1 LTGIVLILTTVQV
14 EAATPRQEQHQI
26 SIKYTLTLSFRKE
39 RAYNYWWYSVLQND
53 KELQRQVA
61 TQLFKETRKVHPHAL
76 IHNITIQGYDDAIET
91 RTYPF
96 TDSSYFIRKTH
107 LKGHSIQ
114 ISFQISN
121 ILVALRNGLANVTIP
136 LRGTRFEAKTMIA
149 ASAYYD
155 YLMCSEFIE
164 EEVEVAMS
172 EVFDF
177 HAFDRPFHSRF
188 WKRKGN
194 ELWRF
199 VREECSIWGVVNK
212 RIVISCIEEN
222 IESSIVDCVG
232 WNSVSFRSPTLL
244 IKERSF
250 SPRKHYLTVSLIG
263 VLICVG
269 SEDRRKRRAF
279 SLIVTLTV
287 ILVVAYT
294 PRLIEFVADQ
304 GTNRRGEVPW
314 SEEEREDETTKPI
327 LNETF
332 IIERT
337 PTIFN
342 TITRLEPCSH
352 TTPIVRRELNT
363 TYPFSV
369 DSDEVETVPVFVE
382 SPSHYSDCEEGID
395 PEGMDF
401 LCVARLTTTQIQEHR
416 QSYTSTITP
425 SFPTG
430 YTMVSG
436 KAWVRA
442 CSLATR
448 SDIVLSERCAIGWT
462 TETPWSIDNEFGNA
476 HLRCQIPSTLTSA
489 EYWSQ
494 KELEIPYYDPD
505 TVESISLLFDEFRR
519 KIEPGIFKGITG
531 NSWSSYTEQP
541 QCGSCGVNIS
551 LDSPHS
557 GSFRFAWTCQRTEGH
572 SGGVAYPLN
581 YVVSNGD
588 TILASWF
595 VTRTGEAQNAN
606 YGDGANN
613 WPMGCGSALIIIDE
627 AGNERNLVLGQVNQ
641 DPRWGDSLGGTTGHG
656 GSAQD
661 IDVNELF
668 QSNHGRSLEG
678 CTILSFYLYGWVG
691 HCGWSG
697 VGSHA
702 YLDVSFS
709 NVQLNIRREASA
721 KETIEIRSASDGN
734 ILASLVTHDSTDP
747 AEESWE
753 RERSMDIPREKW
765 GDLLGGTVKI
775 ALGVEYGGGDIDLL
789 FDNLVVKITFNKA
802 KFVYPGGSLIASDQ
816 GLHEMPGFNGGGITC
831 LGADFDAEFQYL
843 ISEEMP
849 TESHTMILY
858 VHEAVSHSISLT
870 VGYPSSP
877 PTGITYSDY
886 NVTINLPNTYSRINV
901 IDPAGIDITS
911 LSHISSY
918 NSTHNRLVIG
928 SDGFESS
935 RYGTYRVTAESP
947 NQVLRLSHSLAA
959 WNQLEFSWECRDGEA
974 VGDGEWTLYIH
985 DPDGAEVSS
994 QSGLIHETATYV
1006 SAGDWT
1012 LSEEAERGV
1021 YRAVLAWYNGT
1032 EGGGADVEFE
1042 VCSVRLDCR
1051 DLDGNPL
1058 SQATVQ
1064 ISRNGEMVREVFTDG
1079 SGLASQTL
1087 FPGRYEVGVR
1097 VNDILVGERSIDILT
1112 GEVFRVLQCSVCSP
1126 ELRVLD
1132 GNGRPI
1138 VGALTSI
1145 ILPTGSFETV
1155 LTDGYGEAQFL
1166 NIIAGEYGTSVLW
1179 RGMVVGNSTL
1189 NLQSSVTVTLLCNV
1203 QSLTVSICDRE
1214 GKPLPYSTLMVDFPN
1229 GTERAIIAD
1238 GYGKVEFDQVP
1249 GGTHRL
1255 RVYWEEEMVSDQT
1268 IDFSS
1273 SDPVIIYTTVKSE
1286 RKETRGTTFIDPYW
1300 SGGGGGGSS
1309 KETYE
1314 DDYVFYT
1321 LRVEVVDGRGG
1332 AIQGAEVKIIDVET
1346 THLISAMTTKADGSV
1361 RTLILTG
1368 TYRLEIQKGERKAT
1382 RVVEIRSDRT
1392 IRIVLELEQEVEET
1406 ASTIISAAIAIL
1418 GSVVYLVYRRRSRA

>member
-1 LTGIVLILTTVQV
+1 M
-14 EAATPRQEQHQI
+14 PRQEQHQI
-26 SIKYTLTLSFRKE
+26 SIKYTFTLSFRKE
-39 RAYNYWWYSVLQND
+39 RAYNYWWYSVLQD
-53 KELQRQVA
+53 DEKLQRQVA
-61 TQLFKETRKVHPHAL
+61 AQLFKETRESHPWAL

-96 TDSSYFIRKTH
+96 TDSSHFIRKTH

-121 ILVALRNGLANVTIP
+121 ILVTSRNDLANVTIP
-136 LRGTRFEAKTMIA
+136 IRGTRFEAKTMIA

-155 YLMCSEFIE
+155 YLMCSEYIE
-164 EEVEVAMS
+164 EEVEVNLG

-212 RIVISCIEEN
+212 RMVISLIDDS
-222 IESSIVDCVG
+222 IESSIVDRVG
-232 WNSVSFRSPTLL
+232 WNSVSFRIPASV
-244 IKERSF
+244 INERSF
-250 SPRKHYLTVSLIG
+250 SPRRRYLTVSLIG
-263 VLICVG
+263 VLIRVG
-269 SEDRRKRRAF
+269 SEDRRKRRALL
-279 SLIVTLTV
+279 LIVTFTA
-287 ILVVAYT
+287 ILAVAYT
-294 PRLIEFVADQ
+294 PRLIEFVIDR
-304 GTNRRGEVPW
+304 GTIRRGEIPR
-314 SEEEREDETTKPI
+314 SEEERGDETTKPI

-332 IIERT
+332 VIERT
-337 PTIFN
+337 PIIFD
-342 TITRLEPCSH
+342 TITRLEPCPH
-352 TTPIVRRELNT
+352 TTPTVRRELNT

-369 DSDEVETVPVFVE
+369 DSNEVETVPVFVE
-382 SPSHYSDCEEGID
+382 APSPYSDCEEGID

-442 CSLATR
+442 CNLATR
-448 SDIVLSERCAIGWT
+448 SDIILSENCDIGWT

-476 HLRCQIPSTLTSA
+476 HLRCQISPTLTSA

-494 KELEIPYYDPD
+494 KELEIPYYDPE
-505 TVESISLLFDEFRR
+505 TIGSISLVFDEFRR
-519 KIEPGIFKGITG
+519 KANPGVFEGVTG
-531 NSWSSYTEQP
+531 DLWSSYTEQP

-551 LDSPHS
+551 LGSPHS

-581 YVVSNGD
+581 YIVSSGD

-606 YGDGANN
+606 YGHGANN

-627 AGNERNLVLGQVNQ
+627 AGNERNLILGQVNQ
-641 DPRWGDSLGGTTGHG
+641 DPRWGDSLGGTTGYG

-668 QSNHGRSLEG
+668 QSNHGRPLEG

-697 VGSHA
+697 VGSYA

-709 NVQLNIRREASA
+709 NVHLNIRREASA
-721 KETIEIRSASDGN
+721 KEIIEISSAPEGN
-734 ILASLVTHDSTDP
+734 TLASFVVHDATDP

-753 RERSMDIPREKW
+753 LGRSMDIPRESW
-765 GDLLGGTVKI
+765 GDLLGRTVRV

-802 KFVYPGGSLIASDQ
+802 KFVYAGGSLIVSEQ
-816 GLHEMPGFNGGGITC
+816 GLHEMSGFDGGGITC
-831 LGADFDAEFQYL
+831 LGADFDAEFRYL
-843 ISEEMP
+843 ISKELP
-849 TESHTMILY
+849 TEGHTMILY
-858 VHEAVSHSISLT
+858 VHKAVSHSILLT

-877 PTGITYSDY
+877 PTGIMYSDY
-886 NVTINLPNTYSRINV
+886 NVTIALPNTYSRIDV
-901 IDPAGIDITS
+901 RDPAGIDITNQS
-911 LSHISSY
+911 LVSQY
-918 NSTHNRLVIG
+918 NSTHNCLVIRSG
-928 SDGFESS
+928 GFESS
-935 RYGTYRVTAESP
+935 RYGTYKITAESP
-947 NQVLRLSHSLAA
+947 NQVSRLNHSLTA
-959 WNQLEFSWECRDGEA
+959 WNRIEFSWGCRDGEA
-974 VGDGEWTLYIH
+974 VCDGEWGLYIY
-985 DPDGAEVSS
+985 DPDGVEISS
-994 QSGLIHETATYV
+994 QSGLIHETTTYT
-1006 SAGDWT
+1006 SGGDWT
-1012 LSEEAERGV
+1012 VGEGAERGM
-1021 YRAVLAWYNGT
+1021 YRAVLAWHNST

-1042 VCSVRLDCR
+1042 VCFVRLDCR
-1051 DLDGNPL
+1051 DLDDNPL
-1058 SQATVQ
+1058 PKVTVQ
-1064 ISRNGEMVREVFTDG
+1064 ISRDGEMVREVSADG
-1079 SGLASQTL
+1079 SGLVSQTL

-1097 VNDILVGERSIDILT
+1097 VDDVLVGERSIDILT
-1112 GEVFRVLQCSVCSP
+1112 GEVSRVLQCSVCSP

-1145 ILPTGSFETV
+1145 TCPTGSSETV
-1155 LTDGYGEAQFL
+1155 LTDGYGKAQL
-1166 NIIAGEYGTSVLW
+1166 TNIVAGEYDTSVLW
-1179 RGMVVGNSTL
+1179 RGMIVGNSTL
-1189 NLQSSVTVTLLCNV
+1189 NLQSSVTVALVCDV
-1203 QSLTVSICDRE
+1203 HSLTVSICDKE
-1214 GKPLPYSTLMVDFPN
+1214 GRPLPYSTLMVDFPN
-1229 GTERAIIAD
+1229 GTGRAIITD

-1255 RVYWEEEMVSDQT
+1255 RVYWEEEVVSDQT
-1268 IDFSS
+1268 IDVYSS
-1273 SDPVIIYTTVKSE
+1273 SPVIIYTTVESKG
-1286 RKETRGTTFIDPYW
+1286 RETRGTTLIDPYW
-1300 SGGGGGGSS
+1300 SGGGGKGSS
-1309 KETYE
+1309 EETYE
-1314 DDYVFYT
+1314 DAHVFYT

-1332 AIQGAEVKIIDVET
+1332 AINGAEVKIIDAET
-1346 THLISAMTTKADGSV
+1346 DRFISVMTTKADGSV
-1361 RTLILTG
+1361 RILILTG
-1368 TYRLEIQKGERKAT
+1368 TYRLEVQKGESKAT
-1382 RVVEIRSDRT
+1382 RVVKLRSDRT
-1392 IRIVLELEQEVEET
+1392 IRMTLELEQEIEKIVP
-1406 ASTIISAAIAIL
+1406 TIISAAIAIL
-1418 GSVVYLVYRRRSRA
+1418 GSVVYLIYRRRSRAQTTFGVF